1 MRAFV
6 IASTALPLLAG
17 GCLHAVGTVVTAPVK
32 IVSKTVDW
40 TTTSQSEADRN
51 RGRKMRRQEERDA
64 RERRKAD
71 AACRKDATK
80 CGRDE
85 GYRPGG

>member
-1 MRAFV
+1 MRGFV
-6 IASTALPLLAG
+6 IASTALPLLMG

-32 IVSKTVDW
+32 VVSKTVDW

-51 RGRKMRRQEERDA
+51 RGRKMRRQEEREA
-64 RERRKAD
+64 RDRRKAD
-71 AACRKDATK
+71 AACRHDAAK
-80 CGRDE
+80 CGTSA